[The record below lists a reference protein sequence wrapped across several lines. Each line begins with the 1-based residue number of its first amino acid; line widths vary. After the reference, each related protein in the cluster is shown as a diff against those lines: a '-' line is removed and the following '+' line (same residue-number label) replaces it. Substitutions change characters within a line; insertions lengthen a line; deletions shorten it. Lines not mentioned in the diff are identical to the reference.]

1 MKYKL
6 FQRTNQNKNSKGDIM
21 KSSILFLVKHEN
33 TIFNAY
39 IRNEEKPGA
48 TWKSLEKEFPELS
61 QTMTFNTFK
70 QYISVFSAV
79 RSELYKVRQK
89 SELEELKKLKS
100 DKKKLIT
107 GLDNA
112 EKRLDKVRKEKV
124 GIAEQLN
131 KTMQENSH
139 LESKIKNLKEE
150 LDKVRQDNC
159 VVDSERTKSEIKPK
173 NVMGWNVQQS
183 KDGYYR
189 CYRKKNK
196 RVHSINI
203 GKV

>member
-1 MKYKL
+1 MEK
-6 FQRTNQNKNSKGDIM
+6 KG
-21 KSSILFLVKHEN
+21 L
-33 TIFNAY
+33 
-39 IRNEEKPGA
+39 
-48 TWKSLEKEFPELS
+48 
-61 QTMTFNTFK
+61 
-70 QYISVFSAV
+70 
-79 RSELYKVRQK
+79 
-89 SELEELKKLKS
+89 
-100 DKKKLIT
+100 DKRKLIT

-112 EKRLDKVRKEKV
+112 EKRLDKVRQEKA

-189 CYRKKNK
+189 CYRKKTNEYILSTSVRSLIWK
-196 RVHSINI
+196 
-203 GKV
+203 K